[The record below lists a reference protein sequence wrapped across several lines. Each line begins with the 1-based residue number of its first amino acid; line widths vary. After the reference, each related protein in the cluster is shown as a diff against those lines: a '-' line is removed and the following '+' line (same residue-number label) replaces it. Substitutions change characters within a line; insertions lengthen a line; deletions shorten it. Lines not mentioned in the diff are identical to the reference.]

1 MRFCLLTAIC
11 YAVRMTEYDALPLTL
26 TRAQAAKLCGLSPPG
41 FDAWV
46 RKGIVPP
53 PIPGTHRWSKEAL
66 RAALAG
72 KPDAVVVELDPF
84 EQWLRDN
91 PDKGLRNRK

>member
-1 MRFCLLTAIC
+1 
-11 YAVRMTEYDALPLTL
+11 MTDYDALPLTL
-26 TRAQAAKLCGLSPPG
+26 TRTQAAKLCGLSPSG
-41 FDAWV
+41 FDVWV

-53 PIPGTHRWSKEAL
+53 PIPGTHRWSKEAI

-72 KPDAVVVELDPF
+72 MPGANELDPF

-91 PDKGLRNRK
+91 PDKGFRNKK